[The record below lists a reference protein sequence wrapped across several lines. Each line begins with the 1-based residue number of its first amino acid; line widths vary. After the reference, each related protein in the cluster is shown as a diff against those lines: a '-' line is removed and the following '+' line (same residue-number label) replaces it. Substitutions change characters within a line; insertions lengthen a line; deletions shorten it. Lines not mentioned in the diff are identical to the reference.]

1 LTIPPKCAIIN
12 YKDRKVYKKGVIDM
26 NDINSVW
33 VRGREDRDEMVQVLL
48 DNGYQ
53 VRIDVDQESENL
65 TGVASYLISFVVPEF
80 SGVSFQAVNEDGK
93 FIERENK

>member
-1 LTIPPKCAIIN
+1 
-12 YKDRKVYKKGVIDM
+12 M

-33 VRGREDRDEMVQVLL
+33 VRGREDRDEIVQVLL

-53 VRIDVDQESENL
+53 VRIDVDQESEKL

-80 SGVSFQAVNEDGK
+80 SGVSFQAVNEDDK
-93 FIERENK
+93 FIERESK